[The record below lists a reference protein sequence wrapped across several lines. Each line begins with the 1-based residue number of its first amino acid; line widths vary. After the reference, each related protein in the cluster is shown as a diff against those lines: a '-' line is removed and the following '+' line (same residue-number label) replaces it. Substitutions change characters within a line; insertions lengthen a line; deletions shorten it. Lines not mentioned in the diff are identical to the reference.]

1 RPRPHL
7 GRPRLCRRRPPLLWP
22 SPLIVALP
30 AIAVALAQVLEMGME
45 EGITQALG
53 QTDAILA
60 EQPV

>member
-1 RPRPHL
+1 VTRTVVSIEVDAGVTRMTIESHFPTPE
-7 GRPRLCRRRPPLLWP
+7 
-22 SPLIVALP
+22 
-30 AIAVALAQVLEMGME
+30 ALAQVLEMGME